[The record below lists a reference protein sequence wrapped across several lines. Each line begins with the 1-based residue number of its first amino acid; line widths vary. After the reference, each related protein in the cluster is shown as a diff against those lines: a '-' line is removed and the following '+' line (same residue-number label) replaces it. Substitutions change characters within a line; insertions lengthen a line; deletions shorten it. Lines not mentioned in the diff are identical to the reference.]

1 MLPPDR
7 GIGWMDLKRVNLNC
21 LTLWSWKMSL
31 FFFFFKW
38 SVPLRLRKRG
48 LFVCIHCSSLIQD
61 LCSNPISHGASEMKC
76 PEGSRSLSRPVVQL
90 QPFHFHLSV
99 WFSDYNVRHC
109 CWSQI
114 ISFESRS
121 TDFLEITLMY
131 HLKVT
136 LLIKWYT
143 DVSLFP
149 LLHYY

>member
-1 MLPPDR
+1 MLSYAKSARPGDR
-7 GIGWMDLKRVNLNC
+7 LNGFENGKPQLFNSVELKNEPI
-21 LTLWSWKMSL
+21 
-31 FFFFFKW
+31 FFFFKW

-61 LCSNPISHGASEMKC
+61 LCSNPITHGASEMKC

-121 TDFLEITLMY
+121 SDFLEITLMY

-143 DVSLFP
+143 D
-149 LLHYY
+149 